1 MIHSAGPSSRRLNPI
16 DLIHMRNDPESSELS
31 FDRTQPHR
39 GSIQR
44 RDWILQCLVTSG
56 AIAATGQATALANSL
71 ANPTQDPE
79 PKKESDAP
87 PFSKEM
93 IRNAAW
99 LSRVPLNDD
108 QCEAIASSLNAKHAS
123 VQALRSTPIDENTPT
138 AMTFTPWF
146 FAKQGFLSQ
155 KVADPQSHENR
166 VLPKTTTLPETL
178 PPFENIDECAFWSV
192 RQLAAGLRAKKFT
205 SVQLTQMYLDRLR
218 KYDPLLKCVVS
229 WNELAI
235 DQARQ
240 ADMELSSG
248 NDRGILHGIPWGAK
262 DIIAVP
268 GMPTTWGAVDYQNTV
283 REGTATI
290 AQRMIDAG
298 AVLLGKLSVGTLAW
312 GDQWYRAM
320 TRNPWDP
327 DKGSSGSSAGSASAA
342 VAGLV
347 GFAIGSETLGSI
359 VSPTRICCT
368 TGLRPT
374 FGRVSRYGC
383 MTLGWSMDKI
393 GPIARFVDDCA
404 AIFPFMIGSDGLDAT
419 VVERPFAMPDPSWN
433 VHSMRVGIPSNARAT
448 EKKIAELLETNGAKI
463 VPLDLPPDPRILA
476 MTDAI
481 TVEAATMHGDL
492 FERITE
498 DSQVGKWAPTFREA
512 QFCSA
517 IDYVKSLRARVDLIQ
532 KTEEALCQVDL
543 LIGDGDLARM
553 NLTGHPSL
561 VVSFGENVERSRPN
575 TVVLTA
581 RMFAESTLLATG
593 AWIQSQLPATP
604 SKPDLDSALAASK

>member
-1 MIHSAGPSSRRLNPI
+1 
-16 DLIHMRNDPESSELS
+16 
-31 FDRTQPHR
+31 
-39 GSIQR
+39 
-44 RDWILQCLVTSG
+44 
-56 AIAATGQATALANSL
+56 
-71 ANPTQDPE
+71 
-79 PKKESDAP
+79 
-87 PFSKEM
+87 
-93 IRNAAW
+93 
-99 LSRVPLNDD
+99 
-108 QCEAIASSLNAKHAS
+108 
-123 VQALRSTPIDENTPT
+123 
-138 AMTFTPWF
+138 
-146 FAKQGFLSQ
+146 
-155 KVADPQSHENR
+155 
-166 VLPKTTTLPETL
+166 
-178 PPFENIDECAFWSV
+178 V

-205 SVQLTQMYLDRLR
+205 SLQLTQMYLDRLR
-218 KYDPLLKCVVS
+218 KYDPLLKCVVTF
-229 WNELAI
+229 NELAI
-235 DQARQ
+235 DHARQ
-240 ADMELSSG
+240 ADAELTNG
-248 NDRGILHGIPWGAK
+248 NDKGILHGIPWGAK

-268 GMPTTWGAVDYQNTV
+268 GMPTTWGAVDYQDTV
-283 REGTATI
+283 RDGTATI
-290 AQRMIDAG
+290 AQRMNDAG
-298 AVLLGKLSVGTLAW
+298 AVLLAKLSVGTLAW
-312 GDQWYRAM
+312 GDQWFRAM

-374 FGRVSRYGC
+374 FGRVSRHGC

-404 AIFPFMIGSDGLDAT
+404 AIFPFMIGGDGLDAT
-419 VVERPFAMPDPSWN
+419 VVERPFAMPEQSWN
-433 VHSMRVGIPSNARAT
+433 VKSLRVGLPSNARSS
-448 EKKIAELLETNGAKI
+448 EKRIAELLESHGAKL

-498 DSQVGKWAPTFREA
+498 DSQVGKWGPTFREA

-517 IDYVKSLRARVDLIQ
+517 IDYVRALRARVDLIQ
-532 KTEEALCQVDL
+532 KTETALSDVDL

-561 VVSFGENVERSRPN
+561 VVSFGENAERKRPN

-581 RMFAESTLLATG
+581 RLFAESMLLATG
-593 AWIQSQLPATP
+593 AWIQNQLPATP
-604 SKPDLDSALAASK
+604 SKPTLDLEPPKAN

>member
-1 MIHSAGPSSRRLNPI
+1 MLNHHDESVPSSAPFFRR
-16 DLIHMRNDPESSELS
+16 RA
-31 FDRTQPHR
+31 
-39 GSIQR
+39 
-44 RDWILQCLVTSG
+44 WILQCLAASG
-56 AIAATGQATALANSL
+56 ALATTGHANALAVSL
-71 ANPTQDPE
+71 STLSQDPE

-87 PFSKEM
+87 PFTKEM
-93 IRNAAW
+93 IRDAGW
-99 LSRVPLNDD
+99 LSRVPLTDD
-108 QCEAIASSLNAKHAS
+108 QCEAIAASLNAKNAS
-123 VQALRSTPIDENTPT
+123 VRSLRSMPIDDNTPT

-146 FAKQGFLSQ
+146 FANRISENPPTS
-155 KVADPQSHENR
+155 VAST
-166 VLPKTTTLPETL
+166 PKTLALPESIPEFAT
-178 PPFENIDECAFWSV
+178 IDECAFWSV
-192 RQLAAGLRAKKFT
+192 RQLAAGLRGKKFT

-218 KYDPLLKCVVS
+218 KYDPLLKCVVTY
-229 WNELAI
+229 NDQAI
-235 DQARQ
+235 DQAHR
-240 ADMELSSG
+240 ADIELANG
-248 NDRGILHGIPWGAK
+248 NDKGILHGIPWGAK
-262 DIIAVP
+262 DIIAIP

-283 REGTATI
+283 RDGTATI

-298 AVLLGKLSVGTLAW
+298 AVLLAKLSVGTLAW
-312 GDQWYRAM
+312 GDQWFRAM

-374 FGRVSRYGC
+374 FGRVSRHGC

-419 VVERPFAMPDPSWN
+419 VVERPFAMPDEAWN
-433 VHSMRVGIPSNARAT
+433 VKSLRVGLPSNARAS
-448 EKKIAELLETNGAKI
+448 EKRIAELLEANGATI

-517 IDYVKSLRARVDLIQ
+517 IDYVRALRARVDLIQ
-532 KTEEALCQVDL
+532 KTEAALNDVDL

-561 VVSFGENVERSRPN
+561 VVSFGENAERKRPN

-581 RMFAESTLLATG
+581 RLFAESVLLATG
-593 AWIQSQLPATP
+593 AWIQKQLPA
-604 SKPDLDSALAASK
+604 KPAKPTLDLESAKAN

>member
-1 MIHSAGPSSRRLNPI
+1 MLNHHDESVPSSAPFFRR
-16 DLIHMRNDPESSELS
+16 RA
-31 FDRTQPHR
+31 
-39 GSIQR
+39 
-44 RDWILQCLVTSG
+44 WILQCLAASG
-56 AIAATGQATALANSL
+56 ALATTGHANALAVSL
-71 ANPTQDPE
+71 STLSQDPE

-87 PFSKEM
+87 PFTKEM
-93 IRNAAW
+93 IRNAGW
-99 LSRVPLNDD
+99 LSRVPLTDD
-108 QCEAIASSLNAKHAS
+108 QCEAIAASLNAKNAS
-123 VQALRSTPIDENTPT
+123 VRSLRSMPIDDNTPT

-146 FAKQGFLSQ
+146 FANRISENPPTS
-155 KVADPQSHENR
+155 VAST
-166 VLPKTTTLPETL
+166 PKTLALPESIPEFAT
-178 PPFENIDECAFWSV
+178 IDECAFWSV

-218 KYDPLLKCVVS
+218 KYDPLLKCVVTY
-229 WNELAI
+229 NDQAI
-235 DQARQ
+235 DQAHR
-240 ADMELSSG
+240 ADIELANG
-248 NDRGILHGIPWGAK
+248 NDKGILHGIPWGAK
-262 DIIAVP
+262 DIIAIP

-283 REGTATI
+283 RDGTATI

-298 AVLLGKLSVGTLAW
+298 AVLLAKLSVGTLAW
-312 GDQWYRAM
+312 GDQWFRAM

-374 FGRVSRYGC
+374 FGRVSRHGC

-419 VVERPFAMPDPSWN
+419 VVERPFAMPDEAWN
-433 VHSMRVGIPSNARAT
+433 VKSLRVGLPSNARAS
-448 EKKIAELLETNGAKI
+448 EKRIAELLEANGATI

-517 IDYVKSLRARVDLIQ
+517 IDYVRALRARVDLIQ
-532 KTEEALCQVDL
+532 KTEAALNEVDL

-561 VVSFGENVERSRPN
+561 VVSFGENAERKRPN

-581 RMFAESTLLATG
+581 RLFAESVLLATG
-593 AWIQSQLPATP
+593 AWIQKQLPA
-604 SKPDLDSALAASK
+604 KPAKPTLDLESAKAN

>member
-1 MIHSAGPSSRRLNPI
+1 MLNHHDESVPSSAPFFRR
-16 DLIHMRNDPESSELS
+16 RA
-31 FDRTQPHR
+31 
-39 GSIQR
+39 
-44 RDWILQCLVTSG
+44 WILQCLAASG
-56 AIAATGQATALANSL
+56 ALATTGHANALAVSL
-71 ANPTQDPE
+71 STLSQDPE

-87 PFSKEM
+87 PFTKEM
-93 IRNAAW
+93 IRNAGW
-99 LSRVPLNDD
+99 LSRVPLTDD
-108 QCEAIASSLNAKHAS
+108 QCEAIAASLNAKNAS
-123 VQALRSTPIDENTPT
+123 VRSLRSMPIDDNTPT

-146 FAKQGFLSQ
+146 FANRISENPPTS
-155 KVADPQSHENR
+155 VAST
-166 VLPKTTTLPETL
+166 PKTLALPASIPEFAT
-178 PPFENIDECAFWSV
+178 IDECAFWSV
-192 RQLAAGLRAKKFT
+192 RQLAAGLRGKKFT

-218 KYDPLLKCVVS
+218 KYDPLLKCVVTY
-229 WNELAI
+229 NDQAI
-235 DQARQ
+235 DQAHR
-240 ADMELSSG
+240 ADIELANG
-248 NDRGILHGIPWGAK
+248 NDKGILHGIPWGAK
-262 DIIAVP
+262 DIIAIP

-283 REGTATI
+283 RDGTATI

-298 AVLLGKLSVGTLAW
+298 AVLLAKLSVGTLAW
-312 GDQWYRAM
+312 GDQWFRAM

-374 FGRVSRYGC
+374 FGRVSRHGC

-419 VVERPFAMPDPSWN
+419 VVERPFAMPDEAWN
-433 VHSMRVGIPSNARAT
+433 VKSLRVGLPSNARAS
-448 EKKIAELLETNGAKI
+448 EKRIAELLEANGATI

-517 IDYVKSLRARVDLIQ
+517 IDYVRALRARVDLIQ
-532 KTEEALCQVDL
+532 KTEAALNDVDL

-561 VVSFGENVERSRPN
+561 VVSFGENAERKRPN

-581 RMFAESTLLATG
+581 RLFAESVLLATG
-593 AWIQSQLPATP
+593 AWIQKQLPA
-604 SKPDLDSALAASK
+604 KPAKPTLDLESAKAN

>member
-1 MIHSAGPSSRRLNPI
+1 MLNHHDESVPSSAPFFRR
-16 DLIHMRNDPESSELS
+16 RA
-31 FDRTQPHR
+31 
-39 GSIQR
+39 
-44 RDWILQCLVTSG
+44 WILQCLAASG
-56 AIAATGQATALANSL
+56 ALATTGHANALAVSL
-71 ANPTQDPE
+71 STLSQDPE

-87 PFSKEM
+87 PFTKEM
-93 IRNAAW
+93 IRNAGW
-99 LSRVPLNDD
+99 LSRVPLTDD
-108 QCEAIASSLNAKHAS
+108 QCEAIAASLNAKNAS
-123 VQALRSTPIDENTPT
+123 VRSLRSMPIDDNTPT

-146 FAKQGFLSQ
+146 FANRISENPPTS
-155 KVADPQSHENR
+155 VAST
-166 VLPKTTTLPETL
+166 PKTLALPASIPEFAT
-178 PPFENIDECAFWSV
+178 IDECAFWSV
-192 RQLAAGLRAKKFT
+192 RQLAAGLRGKKFT

-218 KYDPLLKCVVS
+218 KYDPLLKCVVTY
-229 WNELAI
+229 NDQAI
-235 DQARQ
+235 DQAHR
-240 ADMELSSG
+240 ADIELASG
-248 NDRGILHGIPWGAK
+248 NDKGILHGIPWGAK
-262 DIIAVP
+262 DIIAIP
-268 GMPTTWGAVDYQNTV
+268 GMPTTWGAVDYQNTI
-283 REGTATI
+283 RDGTATI

-298 AVLLGKLSVGTLAW
+298 AVLLAKLSVGTLAW
-312 GDQWYRAM
+312 GDQWFRAM

-374 FGRVSRYGC
+374 FGRVSRHGC

-419 VVERPFAMPDPSWN
+419 VVERPFAMPDEAWN
-433 VHSMRVGIPSNARAT
+433 VKSLRVGLPSNARAS
-448 EKKIAELLETNGAKI
+448 EKRIAELLEANGATI

-517 IDYVKSLRARVDLIQ
+517 IDYVRALRARVDLIQ
-532 KTEEALCQVDL
+532 KTEAALNEVDL

-561 VVSFGENVERSRPN
+561 VVSFGENAERKRPN

-581 RMFAESTLLATG
+581 RLFAESLLLATG
-593 AWIQSQLPATP
+593 AWIQKQLPATP
-604 SKPDLDSALAASK
+604 AQPTLDLESAKAN

>member
-1 MIHSAGPSSRRLNPI
+1 MTLGCGEQSALLFLSRDGICRTIAFIMLNHHDESVPSSAPFFR
-16 DLIHMRNDPESSELS
+16 
-31 FDRTQPHR
+31 
-39 GSIQR
+39 R
-44 RDWILQCLVTSG
+44 RDWILQCLAASG
-56 AIAATGQATALANSL
+56 ALATTGHANALAVSL
-71 ANPTQDPE
+71 STLSQDPE

-87 PFSKEM
+87 PFTKEM
-93 IRNAAW
+93 IRNAGW
-99 LSRVPLNDD
+99 LSRVPLTDD
-108 QCEAIASSLNAKHAS
+108 QCEAIAASLNAKNAS
-123 VQALRSTPIDENTPT
+123 VRALRSMPIDDNTPT

-146 FAKQGFLSQ
+146 FANRISENPPTS
-155 KVADPQSHENR
+155 VAST
-166 VLPKTTTLPETL
+166 PKTLALPASIPEFAT
-178 PPFENIDECAFWSV
+178 IDECAFWSV

-218 KYDPLLKCVVS
+218 KYDPLLKCVVTY
-229 WNELAI
+229 NDQAI
-235 DQARQ
+235 DQAHR
-240 ADMELSSG
+240 ADIELASG
-248 NDRGILHGIPWGAK
+248 NDKGILHGIPWGAK
-262 DIIAVP
+262 DIIAIP

-283 REGTATI
+283 RDGTATI

-298 AVLLGKLSVGTLAW
+298 AVLLAKLSVGTLAW
-312 GDQWYRAM
+312 GDQWFRAM

-374 FGRVSRYGC
+374 FGRVSRHGC

-419 VVERPFAMPDPSWN
+419 VVERPFAMPDEAWN
-433 VHSMRVGIPSNARAT
+433 VKSLRVGLPSNARAS
-448 EKKIAELLETNGAKI
+448 EKRIAELLEANGATI

-517 IDYVKSLRARVDLIQ
+517 IDYVRALRARVDLIQ
-532 KTEEALCQVDL
+532 KTEAALNEVDL

-561 VVSFGENVERSRPN
+561 VVSFGENAERKRPN

-581 RMFAESTLLATG
+581 RLFAESVLLATG
-593 AWIQSQLPATP
+593 AWIQKQLPATP
-604 SKPDLDSALAASK
+604 AKPTLDLESSKAN

>member
-1 MIHSAGPSSRRLNPI
+1 MLNHHDDFIPAAA
-16 DLIHMRNDPESSELS
+16 SLS
-31 FDRTQPHR
+31 K
-39 GSIQR
+39 R
-44 RDWILQCLVTSG
+44 RDWILQCLIASG
-56 AIAATGQATALANSL
+56 TLTTAGHAQALAVSL
-71 ANPTQDPE
+71 SSSSQDPE
-79 PKKESDAP
+79 PKKEPDAP
-87 PFSKEM
+87 PFNKDM

-99 LSRVPLNDD
+99 MSRVQLNDE
-108 QCEAIASSLNAKHAS
+108 QCEAIATGLNAKNAS
-123 VQALRSTPIDENTPT
+123 VQALRSMPIDDNTST

-146 FAKQGFLSQ
+146 FANPSPLEPTSPEI
-155 KVADPQSHENR
+155 APTPSSTSHSNAT
-166 VLPKTTTLPETL
+166 PKKPFASPTSLPE
-178 PPFENIDECAFWSV
+178 FANIDDCAFWSI

-205 SVQLTQMYLDRLR
+205 SAELTQMYLDRLR
-218 KYDPLLKCVVS
+218 KFDPLLKCVVTY
-229 WNELAI
+229 NELAL

-240 ADMELSSG
+240 ADLELAEG
-248 NDRGILHGIPWGAK
+248 NDKGILHGIPWGAK

-283 REGTATI
+283 RDGTATI
-290 AQRMIDAG
+290 AQRMIAAG
-298 AVLLGKLSVGTLAW
+298 AVLLAKLSVGTLAW
-312 GDQWYRAM
+312 GDQWFRAT

-327 DKGSSGSSAGSASAA
+327 EKGSSGSSAGSASAA

-404 AIFPFMIGSDGLDAT
+404 AIFPYMIGGDGLDAT
-419 VVERPFAMPDPSWN
+419 VVERPFAMPDESWS
-433 VHSMRVGIPSNARAT
+433 VKSLRVGLPPNARAS
-448 EKKIAELLETNGAKI
+448 EKRIAELLESNGAKL

-481 TVEAATMHGDL
+481 TIEAATMHGDL

-517 IDYVKSLRARVDLIQ
+517 IDYVRALRARVDLIQ
-532 KTEEALCQVDL
+532 KTEAALRDVDL

-561 VVSFGENVERSRPN
+561 VVSFGENTERKRPN

-581 RMFAESTLLATG
+581 KLFAESMLLAAG
-593 AWIQSQLPATP
+593 DWIQTQLPATP
-604 SKPDLDSALAASK
+604 SKPTFDLSAAK

>member
-1 MIHSAGPSSRRLNPI
+1 MTLGCGEQFALLFLSRDGICQTTTFIMLNHHDESVPSSAPFFRR
-16 DLIHMRNDPESSELS
+16 RA
-31 FDRTQPHR
+31 
-39 GSIQR
+39 
-44 RDWILQCLVTSG
+44 WILQCLAASG
-56 AIAATGQATALANSL
+56 ALATTGHANALAVSL
-71 ANPTQDPE
+71 STLSQDPE

-87 PFSKEM
+87 PFTKEM
-93 IRNAAW
+93 IRNAGW
-99 LSRVPLNDD
+99 LSRVPLTDD
-108 QCEAIASSLNAKHAS
+108 QCEAIAASLNAKNAS
-123 VQALRSTPIDENTPT
+123 VRSLRSMPIDDNTPT

-146 FAKQGFLSQ
+146 FANRISENPPTS
-155 KVADPQSHENR
+155 VAST
-166 VLPKTTTLPETL
+166 PKTLALPESIPEFAT
-178 PPFENIDECAFWSV
+178 IDECAFWSV

-218 KYDPLLKCVVS
+218 KYDPLLKCVVTY
-229 WNELAI
+229 NDQAI
-235 DQARQ
+235 DQAHR
-240 ADMELSSG
+240 ADIELANG
-248 NDRGILHGIPWGAK
+248 NDKGILHGIPWGAK
-262 DIIAVP
+262 DIIAIP

-283 REGTATI
+283 RDGTATI

-298 AVLLGKLSVGTLAW
+298 AVLLAKLSVGTLAW
-312 GDQWYRAM
+312 GDQWFRAM

-374 FGRVSRYGC
+374 FGRVSRHGC

-419 VVERPFAMPDPSWN
+419 VVERPFAMPDEAWN
-433 VHSMRVGIPSNARAT
+433 VKSLRVGLPSNARAS
-448 EKKIAELLETNGAKI
+448 EKRIAELLEANGATI

-517 IDYVKSLRARVDLIQ
+517 IDYVRALRARVDLIQ
-532 KTEEALCQVDL
+532 KTEAALNDVDL

-561 VVSFGENVERSRPN
+561 VVSFGENAERKRPN

-581 RMFAESTLLATG
+581 RLFAESVLLATG
-593 AWIQSQLPATP
+593 AWIQKQLPA
-604 SKPDLDSALAASK
+604 KPAKPTLDLESAKAN

>member
-1 MIHSAGPSSRRLNPI
+1 MLNHHDESVPSSAPFFRR
-16 DLIHMRNDPESSELS
+16 RA
-31 FDRTQPHR
+31 
-39 GSIQR
+39 
-44 RDWILQCLVTSG
+44 WILQCLAASG
-56 AIAATGQATALANSL
+56 ALATTGHANALAVSL
-71 ANPTQDPE
+71 STLSQDPE

-87 PFSKEM
+87 PFTKEM
-93 IRNAAW
+93 IRNAGW
-99 LSRVPLNDD
+99 LSRVPLTDD
-108 QCEAIASSLNAKHAS
+108 QCEAIAASLNAKNAS
-123 VQALRSTPIDENTPT
+123 VRSLRSMPIDDNTPT

-146 FAKQGFLSQ
+146 FANRISENPPTS
-155 KVADPQSHENR
+155 VAST
-166 VLPKTTTLPETL
+166 PKTLALPESIPEFAT
-178 PPFENIDECAFWSV
+178 IDECAFWSV
-192 RQLAAGLRAKKFT
+192 RQLAAGLRGKKFT

-218 KYDPLLKCVVS
+218 KYDPLLKCVVTY
-229 WNELAI
+229 NDQAI
-235 DQARQ
+235 DQAHR
-240 ADMELSSG
+240 ADIELANG
-248 NDRGILHGIPWGAK
+248 NDKGILHGIPWGAK
-262 DIIAVP
+262 DIIAIP

-283 REGTATI
+283 RDGTATI

-298 AVLLGKLSVGTLAW
+298 AVLLAKLSVGTLAW
-312 GDQWYRAM
+312 GDQWFRAM

-374 FGRVSRYGC
+374 FGRVSRHGC

-419 VVERPFAMPDPSWN
+419 VVERPFAMPDEAWN
-433 VHSMRVGIPSNARAT
+433 VKSLRVGLPSNARAS
-448 EKKIAELLETNGAKI
+448 EKRIAELLEANGATI

-517 IDYVKSLRARVDLIQ
+517 IDYVRALRARVDLIQ
-532 KTEEALCQVDL
+532 KTEAALNDVDL

-561 VVSFGENVERSRPN
+561 VVSFGENAERKRPN

-581 RMFAESTLLATG
+581 RLFAESVLLATG
-593 AWIQSQLPATP
+593 AWIQKQLPA
-604 SKPDLDSALAASK
+604 KPAKPTLDLESAKAN

>member
-1 MIHSAGPSSRRLNPI
+1 MA
-16 DLIHMRNDPESSELS
+16 
-31 FDRTQPHR
+31 
-39 GSIQR
+39 
-44 RDWILQCLVTSG
+44 SG
-56 AIAATGQATALANSL
+56 ALAATSHANALAVSL
-71 ANPTQDPE
+71 STPSQDPE

-87 PFSKEM
+87 PFTKEM

-99 LSRVPLNDD
+99 LSRVPLTDE
-108 QCEAIASSLNAKHAS
+108 QCEAIAASLNAKNAS
-123 VQALRSTPIDENTPT
+123 VQALRSTPIDDNTPT

-146 FAKQGFLSQ
+146 FAKGLS
-155 KVADPQSHENR
+155 ENP
-166 VLPKTTTLPETL
+166 LASNAKPPKPLALPESL
-178 PPFENIDECAFWSV
+178 PDFATIDECAFWSV

-205 SVQLTQMYLDRLR
+205 SLQLTQMYLDRLR
-218 KYDPLLKCVVS
+218 KYDPLLKCVVTF
-229 WNELAI
+229 NELAI

-240 ADMELSSG
+240 ADAELTNG
-248 NDRGILHGIPWGAK
+248 NDKGILHGIPWGAK

-268 GMPTTWGAVDYQNTV
+268 GMPTTWGAVDYQDTV
-283 REGTATI
+283 RDGTATI
-290 AQRMIDAG
+290 AQRMNDAG
-298 AVLLGKLSVGTLAW
+298 AVLLAKLSVGTLAW
-312 GDQWYRAM
+312 GDQWFRAM

-374 FGRVSRYGC
+374 FGRVSRHGC

-404 AIFPFMIGSDGLDAT
+404 AIFPFMIGGDGLDAT
-419 VVERPFAMPDPSWN
+419 VVERPFAMPEHSWN
-433 VHSMRVGIPSNARAT
+433 VKSLRVGLPSNARAS
-448 EKKIAELLETNGAKI
+448 EKRIAELLESHGAKL

-498 DSQVGKWAPTFREA
+498 DSQVGKWGPTFREA

-517 IDYVKSLRARVDLIQ
+517 IDYVRALRARVDLIQ
-532 KTEEALCQVDL
+532 KTETALSEVDL

-561 VVSFGENVERSRPN
+561 VVSFGENAERKRPN

-581 RMFAESTLLATG
+581 RLFAESMLLATG
-593 AWIQSQLPATP
+593 VWIQNQLPATP
-604 SKPDLDSALAASK
+604 SKPTLDLEPPKAN